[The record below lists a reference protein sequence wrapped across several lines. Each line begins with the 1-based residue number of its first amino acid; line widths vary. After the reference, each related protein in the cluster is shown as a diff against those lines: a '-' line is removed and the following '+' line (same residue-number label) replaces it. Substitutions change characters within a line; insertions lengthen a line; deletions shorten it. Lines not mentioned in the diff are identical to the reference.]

1 MNMEMNTVNVHEYP
15 QDPNDLPHYRAA
27 VMLAA
32 ANGARVEE
40 SCKWLH
46 QAHEWD
52 FRFNPSWNWYE
63 VRYRIA
69 APKIAKGHNPH
80 NVTDDQ
86 LGIKAGWRLLEGAE
100 IGRHRTE
107 ATQEIQAWGG
117 DQWLTCPY
125 CGADE
130 DQTYR
135 TKKPEGYFLPQPAVP
150 LAELDDKAL
159 TGYIDSVPDGLAE
172 SLSSVLTQVWNSAL
186 KYERSRAK

>member
-1 MNMEMNTVNVHEYP
+1 MNTINVHEYP
-15 QDPNDLPHYRAA
+15 KDNANTLEYIAA
-27 VMLAA
+27 VTKAYCTDGQPLQ
-32 ANGARVEE
+32 GRARGEGN
-40 SCKWLH
+40 
-46 QAHEWD
+46 EWFDVCQGDTFNWHD
-52 FRFNPSWNWYE
+52 FE
-63 VRYRIA
+63 YRIA

-172 SLSSVLTQVWNSAL
+172 SLSSVLTQVWNAAL